1 MHTYR
6 NMISRIV
13 KTCMTGLLA
22 LMPVLAFAQR
32 TITVTGT
39 VVDDS
44 AEPVIG
50 ASVLVAGTTT
60 GVPTDLDGR
69 YSITVPSNASLE
81 FSSVGLTTVVEP
93 VNGRTVIN
101 VVLATDNTFLE
112 SVVVVGYGTQ
122 KKGSVTGAIAGIG
135 SDELIKT
142 KSENPQNMLTG
153 RVPGLRVWQTSAEPG
168 SYSSNIDIRG
178 YGSML
183 VVIDG
188 VPRTIEDFN
197 RLNANDIEN
206 VSVLK
211 DGAAAIYG
219 MRGGNGVLLVT
230 TKKGAAETSKVTY
243 NGSFTFQTPSGLPEL
258 ADVVDAMKIYNEKAY
273 NNISGGAAVF
283 SDEFISE
290 FTSGTRKA
298 TDWNDLVIQRV
309 APQTAHDVSV
319 SGGTEKYQYYVSMGY
334 SYQEGFFKSGDL
346 NYDKYNVRAN
356 IAAEVVKGL
365 KLDASV
371 AGVVDQ
377 QNKPQTESDW
387 LIRNWWRQ
395 GSVYPAYADPEGT
408 LLSYVGMDLNENTIA
423 EMTSDISGYKKYNK
437 KQLQSQASLTYDF
450 GTLASGLK
458 GLSAKVLYSY
468 DVRFDTNT
476 NFKKEYNLYGA
487 NGDGTYNRITYSESS
502 PSQLIKEHGQR
513 NQHLWQA
520 ILNYNRDFG
529 KHNLGGLIGW
539 EAQRFTSETTS
550 AGTNLLFSTPYLTS
564 KSGDKEAYNIGGGYA
579 DVAHEAVIGRLNYN
593 YDERY
598 LLEGQFRYD
607 GSSYFAQGHQWAFF
621 PSVSAG
627 WRVSQEPW
635 FKDSAALNFINQ
647 FKLRASYA
655 TMGDE
660 GIATGYGW
668 MTGYTYE
675 GGQTST
681 NGWYNGHVPGYLLND
696 SFVYMVSPQP
706 LPNINYSWG
715 TIHTFNVGVDF
726 EAWNGL
732 LGVTVDYFNRQL
744 TGILAQD
751 SNTLPTV
758 VGASAPV
765 MNLESKRNFG
775 LEVELSHRNK
785 VGEVRYGLT
794 GMMTITREKYG
805 TSVTKGNYGSQ
816 YDRWRNDNLNNRY
829 QGIQFGY
836 EGAGRFNS
844 WEDIWDYGQTVFTER
859 DVLPGDY
866 KYLDWNGDGEING
879 LDEHPYAYDQTPW
892 MNYSL
897 SFDMEWRNFDF
908 SMLFQ
913 GSALGSVQYT
923 ESLRAIWG
931 VNAGAGGVLTQYLD
945 RWHPTVDGWTDPYDQ
960 SLAWSGGYYALT
972 GHSPRDNSSFNRIS
986 TDYLRLKTI
995 ELGYTLPKINSVKNF
1010 SLRIFANA
1018 YNPLTFSHMKY
1029 SDPEHPSSSYD
1040 RLYPLNKTYT
1050 LGVNLSF

>member
-1 MHTYR
+1 
-6 NMISRIV
+6 MISRIA

-408 LLSYVGMDLNENTIA
+408 LLSYVGMDLKSMALEANAWHHRSDALSSIATLVGIGGAIYLGHKWTILDPVA
-423 EMTSDISGYKKYNK
+423 GMAVSLFIVAVAVKLAKPAVQELLEVTLPQEDLDRIGAAIASVPGVKAYHNLRCRHNGNVHIVDFHIKVDGNLTVTQAHDISTHVENRLRDKLGNVIANIHIEPYKGEPVD
-437 KQLQSQASLTYDF
+437 Q
-450 GTLASGLK
+450 
-458 GLSAKVLYSY
+458 
-468 DVRFDTNT
+468 
-476 NFKKEYNLYGA
+476 
-487 NGDGTYNRITYSESS
+487 NGRCD
-502 PSQLIKEHGQR
+502 
-513 NQHLWQA
+513 
-520 ILNYNRDFG
+520 D
-529 KHNLGGLIGW
+529 
-539 EAQRFTSETTS
+539 
-550 AGTNLLFSTPYLTS
+550 
-564 KSGDKEAYNIGGGYA
+564 
-579 DVAHEAVIGRLNYN
+579 
-593 YDERY
+593 
-598 LLEGQFRYD
+598 
-607 GSSYFAQGHQWAFF
+607 
-621 PSVSAG
+621 
-627 WRVSQEPW
+627 
-635 FKDSAALNFINQ
+635 
-647 FKLRASYA
+647 
-655 TMGDE
+655 
-660 GIATGYGW
+660 
-668 MTGYTYE
+668 
-675 GGQTST
+675 
-681 NGWYNGHVPGYLLND
+681 
-696 SFVYMVSPQP
+696 
-706 LPNINYSWG
+706 
-715 TIHTFNVGVDF
+715 
-726 EAWNGL
+726 
-732 LGVTVDYFNRQL
+732 
-744 TGILAQD
+744 
-751 SNTLPTV
+751 
-758 VGASAPV
+758 
-765 MNLESKRNFG
+765 
-775 LEVELSHRNK
+775 
-785 VGEVRYGLT
+785 
-794 GMMTITREKYG
+794 
-805 TSVTKGNYGSQ
+805 
-816 YDRWRNDNLNNRY
+816 
-829 QGIQFGY
+829 
-836 EGAGRFNS
+836 
-844 WEDIWDYGQTVFTER
+844 
-859 DVLPGDY
+859 
-866 KYLDWNGDGEING
+866 
-879 LDEHPYAYDQTPW
+879 
-892 MNYSL
+892 
-897 SFDMEWRNFDF
+897 
-908 SMLFQ
+908 
-913 GSALGSVQYT
+913 
-923 ESLRAIWG
+923 
-931 VNAGAGGVLTQYLD
+931 
-945 RWHPTVDGWTDPYDQ
+945 
-960 SLAWSGGYYALT
+960 
-972 GHSPRDNSSFNRIS
+972 
-986 TDYLRLKTI
+986 
-995 ELGYTLPKINSVKNF
+995 
-1010 SLRIFANA
+1010 
-1018 YNPLTFSHMKY
+1018 
-1029 SDPEHPSSSYD
+1029 
-1040 RLYPLNKTYT
+1040 
-1050 LGVNLSF
+1050 